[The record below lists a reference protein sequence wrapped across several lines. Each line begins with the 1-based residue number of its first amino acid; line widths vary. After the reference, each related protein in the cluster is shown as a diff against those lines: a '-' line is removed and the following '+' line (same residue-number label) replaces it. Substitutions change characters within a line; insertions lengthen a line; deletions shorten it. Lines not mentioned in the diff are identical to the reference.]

1 MKLKRN
7 IIIICIL
14 SIIFLLSIITIVYAS
29 QIHSQKKLSQEI
41 HEYAIERASNP
52 SYTEKNSEFMK
63 RQLEILEMDTSTP
76 EKRAEQEQKYKQ
88 LKDEM
93 YEYSENNAK
102 QKNLR
107 KNENMTVEE
116 LAKKLNDMEVTYEI
130 LEKGATTEEKK
141 NEYID
146 IKNKLKN
153 MQNKLDTLSNTTT
166 QVTKS
171 NSSTELK
178 NIENEYKSLRSE
190 IGLE

>member
-29 QIHSQKKLSQEI
+29 QIRSQKKLSQEI

-52 SYTEKNSEFMK
+52 AYTEKNSEFMK

-166 QVTKS
+166 PVTKS

>member
-29 QIHSQKKLSQEI
+29 QIRSQKKLSQEI

-52 SYTEKNSEFMK
+52 AYTEKNSEFMK

-141 NEYID
+141 IEYID

-166 QVTKS
+166 PVTKS